1 MNHHTLSFPLLPSHP
16 ISFPLLPFPIFSS
29 SLLPSSPPITHIGV
43 WNTWQLGLWEQSG
56 GGFQTHTHFLT
67 TGEWD
72 ILKAFSKRGLLFARK
87 FSTKK
92 TSALLDMIDEY
103 MIFNKSTEAGKNDD
117 Q

>member
-1 MNHHTLSFPLLPSHP
+1 M
-16 ISFPLLPFPIFSS
+16 
-29 SLLPSSPPITHIGV
+29 

-103 MIFNKSTEAGKNDD
+103 MIFNKSTEAGTNDD
-117 Q
+117 L